1 MRGDKYKSPNY
12 VVSRAHISYLHHC
25 APHESGLSSCCT
37 QPYYRE
43 IDCQKVSSSSPECAQ
58 TSWPVDYSSLVR
70 RRCFCPQKNSHL
82 VSHSNSQSATQP
94 FGQSVKRPVYQSVIQ
109 AVNLTMSLPI
119 SYAGSQ
125 SNSQSTNQSCRQSVK
140 QSVYQSVMQAGSQKV
155 SLPISRADSRSNS
168 QSTN

>member
-1 MRGDKYKSPNY
+1 MFLCPENSELPCLILLRLEFYQRKTNLSYSHMRGDKYKSPNY
-12 VVSRAHISYLHHC
+12 MVSRAHISYRHHC

-43 IDCQKVSSSSPECAQ
+43 IDCQKVSSSFPECAQ

-94 FGQSVKRPVYQSVIQ
+94 FGQSVTVYQSVI
-109 AVNLTMSLPI
+109 
-119 SYAGSQ
+119 
-125 SNSQSTNQSCRQSVK
+125 RQSV
-140 QSVYQSVMQAGSQKV
+140 
-155 SLPISRADSRSNS
+155 
-168 QSTN
+168 